1 MANTDRDWNNRY
13 LSGDL
18 PWDSGLPSRELQRVL
33 TEAGIQPCRALELGC
48 GTGTNAI
55 ELAKRGF
62 DVTAV
67 DCAPKAIEIA
77 RQKAAAAGVDVHWIV
92 ADVQNFGADL
102 EPFDFVF
109 DRGCY
114 HCCRR
119 VDFAGYAATLRNVT
133 RPGTRMLC
141 LAGHIDQS
149 SDAGIPRVSE
159 ADLIREFG
167 PLFDFEHRRPFH
179 FQDAGG
185 VEGPHGWSVLLKRG
199 KGSKEQRGKGN

>member
-1 MANTDRDWNNRY
+1 MANVDRDWNSRY
-13 LSGDL
+13 LAGDL
-18 PWDSGLPSRELQRVL
+18 PWDSGLPSRELQRVID
-33 TEAGIQPCRALELGC
+33 EMRIQPCRALDLGC
-48 GTGTNAI
+48 GTGTNAV
-55 ELAKRGF
+55 ELARRGF

-67 DCAPKAIEIA
+67 DCAPRAIEIA
-77 RQKAAAAGVDVHWIV
+77 REKGVAAGVNVHWIV
-92 ADVQNFGADL
+92 ADVQTFGAEL

-141 LAGHIDQS
+141 LAGHIDET
-149 SDAGIPRVSE
+149 SDHGIPRVSE
-159 ADLIREFG
+159 DDLLREFG
-167 PLFDFEHRRPFH
+167 PLFDFEFRRPFR

-185 VEGPHGWSVLLKRG
+185 VDGPLGWSCLMHRKRVT
-199 KGSKEQRGKGN
+199 K

>member
-1 MANTDRDWNNRY
+1 MANVDRDWNNRY
-13 LSGDL
+13 LSGEL
-18 PWDSGLPSRELQRVL
+18 PWDSGLPSRELLRVL
-33 TEAGIQPCRALELGC
+33 QETGIQPCRALELGC
-48 GTGTNAI
+48 GTGTNSV
-55 ELAKRGF
+55 ELARRGF

-67 DCAPKAIEIA
+67 DCAPRAIEIA
-77 RQKAAAAGVDVHWIV
+77 RAKAASVNVNWIV
-92 ADVQNFGADL
+92 ADVQNFGAGL

-141 LAGHIDQS
+141 LAGHIDET
-149 SDAGIPRVSE
+149 SDSGIPRVSE

-167 PLFDFEHRRPFH
+167 PWFEFEHRRPFR
-179 FQDAGG
+179 FQDPGG
-185 VEGPHGWSVLLKRG
+185 IDGPLGWTVLMKTNQ
-199 KGSKEQRGKGN
+199 EEDPV